1 MSPELMRRQPTNPLR
16 MGRRLAEGTPPVR
29 RPPVKVFALNL
40 ADSAAIAV
48 NEFHA
53 MTSTGSIA
61 QFLII
66 KSTYRV
72 HTEYICTY
80 IANWF
85 ATCYISL
92 LFSNASSTWD

>member
-1 MSPELMRRQPTNPLR
+1 MSPELMRGQPTNPLR
-16 MGRRLAEGTPPVR
+16 MGRGLAEGTPPVR

-72 HTEYICTY
+72 HTEYICILL
-80 IANWF
+80 IAL
-85 ATCYISL
+85 ALAI
-92 LFSNASSTWD
+92 